1 MPRRPERRVL
11 FLLLLPA
18 VLCGW
23 LVSPPSV
30 EGGGNFAGIER
41 VEVQPPGSLR
51 LDVGLQGE
59 SGRQLSPGI
68 EYDNVRLHPL
78 GVRYGLTERVEL
90 GVSVGASFNSGDLEE
105 DDVEFASLSG
115 KYRWNRALGVTLS
128 LFHGVGERVF
138 PYGGDG
144 LGLDLNLP
152 VEYPFGP
159 GRLIGQL
166 GYRVNRGEAAPSIP
180 WSNYLRYGVGYAYEM
195 TRRFEVVAEV
205 TGHGPTVEL
214 PGTPDRKHQ
223 ALGFLA
229 HYEPGR
235 ASTITPR
242 LAVGLADGS
251 PDVALGVGYRMEFGL
266 PEPIR
271 RPYRDTTPVAV
282 TPDTRPRG
290 PLLLPGGDAPGGAS
304 GTDAARRRRL
314 TERARRAYEA
324 GNLQQ
329 AISLY
334 ERARNVGDPEGEILS
349 NLGSLY
355 FRRGNYRRARDRYR
369 DALEVMPDDYHTH
382 LYLGITYQRL
392 GRVDRARTQY
402 RRARQLRPD
411 AAEPRRRLRT
421 LREDDGGGPRP

>member
-1 MPRRPERRVL
+1 MLRRPERRVV

-23 LVSPPSV
+23 LVFPSSV
-30 EGGGNFAGIER
+30 EGGVSFAGIER
-41 VEVQPPGSLR
+41 VGVQPPGSLS

-78 GVRYGLTERVEL
+78 GVRYGLTERLEL
-90 GVSVGASFNSGDLEE
+90 GAGMGASFNSGHLEE
-105 DDVEFASLSG
+105 DDVEFASLTG
-115 KYRWNRALGVTLS
+115 KYRWNRALAVTLS
-128 LFHGVGERVF
+128 LSQGLGERVF

-152 VEYPFGP
+152 AEYPFGP

-195 TRRFEVVAEV
+195 TRRFEVVAELA
-205 TGHGPTVEL
+205 GHGPTVEL

-223 ALGFLA
+223 ALAFLA
-229 HYEPGR
+229 HYQPGR

-242 LAVGLADGS
+242 LAVGLEDGS

-271 RPYRDTTPVAV
+271 RPYRDTAPAAV

-290 PLLLPGGDAPGGAS
+290 PLLLPEGEGTGGPS

-314 TERARRAYEA
+314 TERARRAYET
-324 GNLQQ
+324 GDLRQ
-329 AISLY
+329 AIRLY
-334 ERARNVGDPEGEILS
+334 ERARTIGNPDGQILS

-369 DALEVMPDDYHTH
+369 QALETMPDDYHTH

-392 GRVDRARTQY
+392 GRTDRARAHY
-402 RRARQLRPD
+402 RRARELRPD
-411 AAEPRRRLRT
+411 AEEPRRRLRT
-421 LREDDGGGPRP
+421 LREGPDG